1 MNGMATPRLDILSM
15 LAHDLRTPVVSIQQS
30 CAMFND
36 GLLGE
41 TTTEQHETIGLIA
54 ANAATLD
61 KMVRDFLDIVRSVE
75 GATALKMA
83 QVSLTAVVEAVA
95 HQMRATLERARLRL
109 DIDAPPD
116 LQPVWADSGLLQR
129 VVGNLLSNAVRYS
142 PPGATIRVAVQGHG
156 ELQRVVLHDQGPG
169 IPADE
174 LDSVFG
180 CFWQG
185 GEDVGKISGNCGLG
199 LFFCRTVLDRHGGR
213 IWAESSPGDGAC
225 FSFEIPVDRRA
236 HARKQAGRK
245 AEAPVA
251 G

>member
-1 MNGMATPRLDILSM
+1 MATPRLDLLSM

-30 CAMFND
+30 CAMFSD

-41 TTTEQHETIGLIA
+41 STADQQETIGLIA

-83 QVSLTAVVEAVA
+83 QVGLAALVETVALQMRPTLRRADLRLAVA
-95 HQMRATLERARLRL
+95 AA
-109 DIDAPPD
+109 PD
-116 LQPVWADSGLLQR
+116 LPQVWADGEQIQR

-142 PPGATIRVAVQGHG
+142 PPGSTISVAVTGHG
-156 ELQRVVLHDQGPG
+156 EMQQVSVTDQGPG
-169 IPADE
+169 IPQDE
-174 LDSVFG
+174 LASIFG
-180 CFWQG
+180 RFWQG
-185 GEDVGKISGNCGLG
+185 GEEVTKVSGNCGLG

-213 IWAESSPGDGAC
+213 IWAESHSGQGAC
-225 FSFEIPVDRRA
+225 FTFEVPVDRRA
-236 HARKQAGRK
+236 QARRGAEPAAQA
-245 AEAPVA
+245 ASVA